1 MIITT
6 MIKKRVNDVMKF
18 TFPTAKYFI
27 KSLLIS
33 ALLGLLAYFLAPQL
47 PIESLG
53 TTSGFAYGVLVGA
66 LIGSL
71 LAATRV
77 IPAAASKME
86 SIFVG
91 NLAFRASNNAVRE
104 LFEKYGEV
112 HAVRLMTDRV
122 TRKPRGFGFV
132 EMNHRDAIKAIN
144 ALHGEEFQGRELKV
158 NIANERKPREEM
170 RTANS

>member
-1 MIITT
+1 
-6 MIKKRVNDVMKF
+6 MKF

-27 KSLLIS
+27 KSIVIS
-33 ALLGLLAYFLAPQL
+33 ALLGLLAFLLAPQFS
-47 PIESLG
+47 IEILG
-53 TTSGFAYGVLVGA
+53 SASGFAYGVLAGA

-77 IPAAASKME
+77 IPATASKME

-91 NLAFRASNNAVRE
+91 NLAFRASSNAVRE
-104 LFEKYGEV
+104 LFGKYGEV

-122 TRKPRGFGFV
+122 TRKPRGFGFI
-132 EMNHRDAIKAIN
+132 EMSHRDALKAIS

-170 RTANS
+170 SPASS

>member
-1 MIITT
+1 
-6 MIKKRVNDVMKF
+6 MKF
-18 TFPTAKYFI
+18 TFPTAKYFM
-27 KSLLIS
+27 KSLIIS
-33 ALLGLLAYFLAPQL
+33 TLLGLLALLVASQL
-47 PIESLG
+47 PVASLG
-53 TTSGFAYGVLVGA
+53 SEKGFAFGVLAGA

-77 IPAAASKME
+77 ISAAASKME

-104 LFEKYGEV
+104 LFEQYGEV

-132 EMNHRDAIKAIN
+132 EMNQRDAMKAIK

-158 NIANERKPREEM
+158 NIANERRPREDAH
-170 RTANS
+170 TANG

>member
-6 MIKKRVNDVMKF
+6 TTKREHNVMKF
-18 TFPTAKYFI
+18 TFPTAKYFM
-27 KSLLIS
+27 KSLVIS
-33 ALLGLLAYFLAPQL
+33 ALLGLLAFFIAPQL
-47 PIESLG
+47 SINNLG
-53 TTSGFAYGVLVGA
+53 TASGFAYGVLAGA

-71 LAATRV
+71 LAAPRV
-77 IPAAASKME
+77 IPATASKME

-132 EMNHRDAIKAIN
+132 EMNHRDAMKAIN
-144 ALHGEEFQGRELKV
+144 ALHGEDFQGRELKV

-170 RTANS
+170 HTANS